1 MTITT
6 HANKPTANIEF
17 ANFSNS
23 GVDPSCV
30 SEKSVLVNFD
40 GWFAI
45 LGLLTDE
52 QRKTL
57 TTMGHAGQLVCHAVK
72 LSDLNF

>member
-1 MTITT
+1 MTTT
-6 HANKPTANIEF
+6 HTNKPTANIEF
-17 ANFSNS
+17 TNFSNS
-23 GVDPSCV
+23 GTDPACV
-30 SEKSVLVNFD
+30 SETSVLVNLD

-45 LGLLTDE
+45 LGLLTNE

-57 TTMGHAGQLVCHAVK
+57 STMGDAGQLVCHAVK